1 MSEVHNFTDPD
12 AYHAAIRSQRVE
24 GVITAR
30 GNFHAELTRVDF
42 YRLLMQRAHESLP
55 RVLNFATHSKKA
67 VIMFA
72 TDQAQPT
79 IHVSGVALSRGEILV
94 WDSGSA
100 CHHRSAADCQW
111 GTMSLPHDDLAAAGH
126 AIVGRELA
134 PPPFPRRIT
143 PPAQVLSRL
152 LKLHEAAGHLANT
165 APDILAKPDVGRAM
179 EQGLVEAM
187 VLCFGSGDP
196 VHERSAY
203 RHHARVMRRFEQVL
217 QANLEGPLYMT
228 ELCAAV
234 GVSHSTLRTCCQEH
248 LGMGPKRYLLLQR
261 MHLVRR
267 ALLRRGPES
276 TTVTEIATNYGFWE
290 LGRFAVE
297 YRSLFGESPSAALRR
312 PPDDLKLG
320 KISASHGNLLN
331 LHSRL

>member
-1 MSEVHNFTDPD
+1 MPSSDVRTFTDPD
-12 AYHAAIRSQRVE
+12 AYHTAIRSQRVE

-42 YRLLMQRAHESLP
+42 DRLLMQRAHESLP
-55 RVLNFATHSKKA
+55 RVLNMVNTPHRAA
-67 VIMFA
+67 VIFA
-72 TDQAQPT
+72 TDQSQPV
-79 IHVSGVALSRGEILV
+79 IHVTGTALSRGEILV
-94 WDSGSA
+94 WDSGLA
-100 CHHRSAADCQW
+100 AHHRSAAACQW
-111 GTMSLPHDDLAAAGH
+111 GAMSLPQEDLAVAGD
-126 AIVGRELA
+126 AIIGRELA
-134 PPPFPRRIT
+134 PPSFPRRIT
-143 PPAQVLSRL
+143 PPALVLSRL

-165 APDILAKPDVGRAM
+165 APDVLAKPEVGRAM

-248 LGMGPKRYLLLQR
+248 LGMGPKRYLLLRR
-261 MHLVRR
+261 MHQARR
-267 ALLRRGPES
+267 ALLRGGPES

-320 KISASHGNLLN
+320 KISDPMEIC
-331 LHSRL
+331 